1 MQQEITLS
9 TPFQFG
15 FDAYEINMKILLMH
29 GKEIKKK
36 IMLTTMKNRIFWILS
51 SCNRYSFGAKG

>member
-15 FDAYEINMKILLMH
+15 FDANEINMKTLLMH

-36 IMLTTMKNRIFWILS
+36 IRLTTMKNRIFLILS
-51 SCNRYSFGAKG
+51 SCNRYRFGAKG

>member
-15 FDAYEINMKILLMH
+15 FDANEINMKTLLMH

-36 IMLTTMKNRIFWILS
+36 IRLTTMKNKIF
-51 SCNRYSFGAKG
+51 FDFKFM